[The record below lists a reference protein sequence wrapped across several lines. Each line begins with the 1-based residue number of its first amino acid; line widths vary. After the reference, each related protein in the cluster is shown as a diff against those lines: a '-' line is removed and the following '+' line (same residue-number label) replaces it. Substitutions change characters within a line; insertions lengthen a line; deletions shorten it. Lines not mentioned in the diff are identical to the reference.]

1 MEQHEEGAVGL
12 RVPQCPP
19 GGVLPAE
26 RLDATKSHKEGIRR
40 PRTLLFAPAYNE
52 EGRIGKVVA
61 SAPREHV
68 DKILVVDDGS
78 SDRTC
83 VEASEAG
90 AEVIRQSTKCG
101 VGAALRVAIQYAR
114 AQGYDII
121 IVIAGNGKDN
131 PAEIPSLV
139 APIIEEGC
147 DYVQGSRYLPG
158 GVAGEMPLHRR
169 IGTRLYPL
177 IIRIM
182 TRYPATD
189 ATNGFR
195 AYRTSIFND
204 PRIDIN
210 QHWLDTYEMEYYV
223 HCKVISLG
231 YKVKEVPVS
240 KLYPQHVSYRH
251 YTKARPLVDWW
262 HMLRPVIYLTFRHR

>member
-1 MEQHEEGAVGL
+1 M
-12 RVPQCPP
+12 RV
-19 GGVLPAE
+19 
-26 RLDATKSHKEGIRR
+26 RR
-40 PRTLLFAPAYNE
+40 SCVR
-52 EGRIGKVVA
+52 VA
-61 SAPREHV
+61 SA
-68 DKILVVDDGS
+68 
-78 SDRTC
+78 
-83 VEASEAG
+83 ASAPH
-90 AEVIRQSTKCG
+90 CG
-101 VGAALRVAIQYAR
+101 WRYTMPE
-114 AQGYDII
+114 
-121 IVIAGNGKDN
+121 GKDTTLSSSL
-131 PAEIPSLV
+131 PGTGRTIPSRYLRFSRRSLKK
-139 APIIEEGC
+139 GT

-169 IGTRLYPL
+169 IGTHLYPL

-182 TRYPATD
+182 TRYHATD

-210 QHWLDTYEMEYYV
+210 QHWLDTYEMEYLS

-251 YTKARPLVDWW
+251 YTKARPLRRLVAHASPGRIPDVSA
-262 HMLRPVIYLTFRHR
+262 PVAAWRAFRMEQIHRARAMNAGHASSNGTVSSSCSSSHS